1 MRGKLNKAKGSEEH
15 TCKEYACKEHTDKEH
30 ACKKEIGSS
39 IKKYREEI
47 LQYTRERFADFFNC
61 KFYTLENVERGV
73 SYPDI
78 DFMVK
83 HSNNSERPIYSFI
96 MKEYGMEISDA
107 DRELLGN
114 YPEETQMG
122 ILLRAECEKYNVLH
136 MYNKA
141 MIAGIFSDESGMKY
155 ETIGYLVRFEREKR
169 GMSRKE
175 LADRLGFEEKS
186 INNFEFG
193 NSHISFKALNRICN
207 IMQVPMDFFVAGYL
221 DDKSVAI
228 DYLLM
233 DLFENTNPNE
243 RVFLEQFIRLMRYR
257 IEMDCYTGWKR

>member
-1 MRGKLNKAKGSEEH
+1 MRGKLNQTKRLEEH
-15 TCKEYACKEHTDKEH
+15 ACKEYACK
-30 ACKKEIGSS
+30 KEIGTR
-39 IKKYREEI
+39 IKTYREEK
-47 LQYTRERFADFFNC
+47 LQYTRERFADFLNC

-83 HSNNSERPIYSFI
+83 LSNGSEQAIHSFI
-96 MKEYGMEISDA
+96 MKDYEMKIPNAE
-107 DRELLGN
+107 RELLGD
-114 YPEETQMG
+114 YPEETQMH
-122 ILLRAECEKYNVLH
+122 ILLRTECEKYNVLH
-136 MYNKA
+136 MYDKS
-141 MIAGIFSDESGMKY
+141 MIADIFDSETRMKY

-175 LADRLGFEEKS
+175 LADKLGFEEKS

-193 NSHISFKALNRICN
+193 NSHISFRALNQICH
-207 IMQVPMDFFVAGYL
+207 IMQAPMDYFVAGYL
-221 DDKSVAI
+221 DNKRVAI

-243 RVFLEQFIRLMRYR
+243 RDFLEQFIRLMRYR
-257 IEMDCYTGWKR
+257 IEMDCYIGGKQ